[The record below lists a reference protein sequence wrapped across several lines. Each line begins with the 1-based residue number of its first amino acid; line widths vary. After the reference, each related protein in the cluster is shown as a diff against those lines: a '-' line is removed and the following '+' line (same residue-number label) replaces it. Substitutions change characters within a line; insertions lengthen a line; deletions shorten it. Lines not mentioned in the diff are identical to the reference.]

1 MAELE
6 RYGHGGDRLTAAE
19 RFGGSPDEFL
29 DFSSNI
35 HPLGPPQRVIEA
47 LSRALESGKPAV
59 LTQYPDPLSRR
70 LRNKLAERLDVS
82 PEQLLIGN
90 GAAELI
96 DLAVQVFRPGRV
108 GVVRPCFSEY
118 ERSARIHRCSL
129 VSIRAREEDRFIP
142 AEQEL
147 CSLIGRSDLVFLGH
161 PNNPTGQCIP
171 VPVLERAADE
181 AARSGTVL
189 VVDEAFIDFVPG
201 GEKRSLIRR
210 LSSFPTTLIVRSMTK
225 FYALP
230 GLRLGYAVGSRDWIE
245 RLARH
250 KIPWSVNALAQIAGE
265 AALED
270 EAYQREAERWGTAER
285 SELADGLQRIGAVD
299 VFPSETNFLLLRLR
313 VGDDHPSRASGWL
326 QEQMGRRGIL
336 IRDCSTFPGL
346 DGRYVR
352 VAVRTRE
359 ENERLLAA
367 LREVWAG
374 QEGGGNG

>member
-6 RYGHGGDRLTAAE
+6 RYGHGGDRWTAAE
-19 RFGGSPDEFL
+19 RFGGSPEGFL

-35 HPLGPPQRVIEA
+35 HPLGPPPRVVEA
-47 LSRALESGKPAV
+47 LSRSLGDGKPAV
-59 LTQYPDPLSRR
+59 LTQYPDPMSRR
-70 LRNKLAERLDVS
+70 LQKKLAERLEVS

-96 DLAVQVFRPGRV
+96 DLVVQVFQPGRV

-118 ERSARIHRCSL
+118 ERSAQLHRCSL
-129 VSIRAREEDRFIP
+129 VTIRGREEDHFLP
-142 AEQEL
+142 TEHDL
-147 CSLIGRSDLVFLGH
+147 CSLIEQSDLVFLGH
-161 PNNPTGQCIP
+161 PNNPTGLCIP
-171 VPVLERAADE
+171 EPVLERAAAV
-181 AARSGTVL
+181 AARSNTVL
-189 VVDEAFIDFVPG
+189 VVDEAFIDFVPD

-210 LSSFPTTLIVRSMTK
+210 LSQFPTTLILRSMTK

-230 GLRLGYAVGSRDWIE
+230 GLRLGYAVGRKDWIE

-270 EAYQREAERWGTAER
+270 EAYHREAKRWGTAER
-285 SELADGLQRIGAVD
+285 TELADGLRRISAVD
-299 VFPSETNFLLLRLR
+299 VLPSETNFLLLRLR
-313 VGDDHPSRASGWL
+313 SGDPHSSRLSGWL

-336 IRDCSTFPGL
+336 IRDASTFLGL

-352 VAVRTRE
+352 VAVRMRE
-359 ENERLLAA
+359 ENQRLLAA
-367 LREVWAG
+367 LREVLAER
-374 QEGGGNG
+374 EGEGNG